1 MGFKIKK
8 VGEKLIKI
16 YQKNYSAFDRNYVL
30 NYFMKNTIKIILSV
44 YLLIYFDLL
53 KYLC

>member
-30 NYFMKNTIKIILSV
+30 NYFNEKYNKNYIISLF
-44 YLLIYFDLL
+44 INIFWFA
-53 KYLC
+53 